1 MCVILFHKAYTPS
14 SILSHLPWPYPP
26 SLRRSPPLGPATF
39 STPNLRHTPT
49 TAAPFPAKSTTPPSH
64 RKWTA
69 NASFFSGPSKNKR
82 SSYAEAV
89 KQELLDAI
97 RPLDGGAD
105 ATPED
110 QKLIDRITRKLEAV
124 NPTAQPVK
132 SDLLN
137 GKWELIYT
145 TSQPILQTLR
155 PKVFRSRRN
164 YQAINADTLRAQ
176 NMESAPFFNQVT
188 ADLTILNAKKVGVK
202 FDYFKL
208 GGLIP
213 VKAPANAVGE
223 LEITSL
229 DQELRVSRGDK
240 GNLFVLKMVDPKYRI
255 PS

>member
-1 MCVILFHKAYTPS
+1 YTP
-14 SILSHLPWPYPP
+14 SILSHLPWPYLP
-26 SLRRSPPLGPATF
+26 SLRRSPPSHPRISATPQQQPPLF
-39 STPNLRHTPT
+39 RPT
-49 TAAPFPAKSTTPPSH
+49 TRHLHLSVNGPRTPHSSWVH
-64 RKWTA
+64 R
-69 NASFFSGPSKNKR
+69 KNKR
-82 SSYAEAV
+82 STYAEAV

-97 RPLDGGAD
+97 RPLDCGAD

-110 QKLIDRITRKLEAV
+110 QKLIDRLEAV

-137 GKWELIYT
+137 GKSELIYT

-188 ADLTILNAKKVGVK
+188 AYLTILNAKKVGVK

-208 GGLIP
+208 GGLLSH
-213 VKAPANAVGE
+213 
-223 LEITSL
+223 LERKLIS
-229 DQELRVSRGDK
+229 V
-240 GNLFVLKMVDPKYRI
+240 
-255 PS
+255 